1 MRPPPCDD
9 PTDAARC
16 PSDEGTKA
24 EACIAK
30 VQTPDMITST
40 YESMCTYVQG
50 VYGCYPP
57 CFCSGDDHKA
67 DREAT
72 EEGLAGMLKSIDSTK
87 TCELKCGSAAGLRA
101 GAVTTLLLAA
111 FALLAGH

>member
-16 PSDEGTKA
+16 TNDDATKA
-24 EACIAK
+24 TTCMEAVAAPN
-30 VQTPDMITST
+30 QAN
-40 YESMCTYVQG
+40 YESLCTYVQG
-50 VYGCYPP
+50 MYGCYPP

-72 EEGLAGMLKSIDSTK
+72 EEGFSGMLKLADSTK
-87 TCELKCGSAAGLRA
+87 TCKLKCGSAAGLRA